1 MSDYF
6 DISAGS
12 PDTVYS
18 SGDSQTTY
26 SLNSSVSGNG
36 VSITGIGV
44 PWTTTSVSDNGYAL
58 DPNWVN
64 GISSKIQ
71 LDGPG
76 ADIEING
83 ESLIG
88 MLRNIEQRLNIL
100 KPNPEL
106 ESEWAELKA
115 LGDAYR
121 ELETKIEAKMKTWN
135 AIAK

>member
-18 SGDSQTTY
+18 LGDSQTTY
-26 SLNSSVSGNG
+26 SLNSSGSGNG

-44 PWTTTSVSDNGYAL
+44 PWTTTGVSNNGYAL

-71 LDGPG
+71 LDGPE

-106 ESEWAELKA
+106 ESQWTELKA

-121 ELETKIEAKMKTWN
+121 KLEAEIQAKMKTWN

>member
-1 MSDYF
+1 MAGYDVTQ
-6 DISAGS
+6 GS

-18 SGDSQTTY
+18 LGDSQTTY
-26 SLNSSVSGNG
+26 SLNASVSTNG
-36 VSITGIGV
+36 TTITGIGV
-44 PWTTTSVSDNGYAL
+44 PWTTTGVSNNGYAL

-71 LDGPG
+71 LDGPE

-83 ESLIG
+83 ESLIS

-106 ESEWAELKA
+106 ESEWTELKA

-121 ELETKIEAKMKTWN
+121 ALEAKIQAKMKTWE